1 MSTIQITFD
10 AVYQAVEAAS
20 SQDNADQN
28 KLGEEQL
35 KALEILPGFHSF
47 LQNVCLNTSFPLPV
61 RCFAALYL
69 RNVIRSYWDEMAVN
83 GINNDE
89 KAQIRLH
96 LCEMVKEPN
105 KSLSTEY
112 ALIIAEIADFDFPH
126 EWPSLFN
133 DVSDLV
139 ALVQATGNIT
149 ELNNLLRTV
158 SQIVKQFPTLWFGTG
173 RTGSQAAS
181 SNLVKAMGQIYLQ
194 STQKWIQSID
204 LASME
209 IGYKALEVTGDLLI
223 KCHPNYNRS
232 EEVKLFFK
240 LSVEY
245 FHRLLHIYDKQPT
258 EPVAE
263 HICMLGN
270 TYRKLCQW
278 QLVPFL
284 MIPDGLQLIQTYLS
298 IVQSKARV
306 LQQVGSAGENR
317 DIVEFWEKIVVQ
329 GLEILSKVFELRST
343 HVMSNNLDN
352 IKQDSEVKQA
362 VGLLEKS
369 LFAPETIKSLLD
381 LLVTS
386 YLKLTPRDLE
396 NLQYDHEEWVN
407 REMSYLLPNNVQGYA
422 ERIVSQLYFGTS
434 DPLGPPPLTFMEK
447 AWQSDDLLIHDVA
460 YNLFVRT
467 GGMYFQE
474 FDFDEML
481 VQVFVP
487 HGFQKGSSNYSLIR
501 RRISMVIS
509 KVVSE
514 ECSDESRIEIY
525 KLLDHFLDPT
535 DPLNKKFVRM
545 YACQALRITIDVPN
559 TKIPDFLP
567 YLQRILEHMF
577 VLLTKDLTLNESKKC
592 VLQIISVIVDRVGCS
607 IAPYTNI
614 IMQALPPLWDESEDN
629 YQVKCGIL
637 QILKSLIQSTG
648 ETSLK
653 YYSLMVPMLKVSVD
667 PGSKLVSYL
676 VEDAI
681 TLWIVLME
689 NAPTFSEDLLQLI
702 PALIEIIKDDLCIYT
717 DTFIILKSY
726 VIYDSEYVFQHYGQA
741 IFELFVQYLLKMGDN
756 RVLHMCKILDVLFQ
770 KNGTEFM
777 AHGKQLLI
785 DSGLFATFL
794 DMLLNENG
802 TSLTNCIEILGC
814 FSRLAYA
821 NAGKFVQYVA
831 IAGIPTDYKEQHPD
845 LLAVAEDDAVGV
857 VLDFWLGNFDSI
869 KYPWQRK
876 LNALGLTS
884 LIRTGNDT
892 VMQRLQ
898 KIMVIWSQVLDEIHK
913 SGTGG
918 AEGSYTKD
926 ETGYRWGF
934 CCVNI
939 EDEAREMCFE
949 QTFAPQENARKSAL
963 FQKDLV
969 HTICLRDYI
978 NAALEEARA
987 LSADHA
993 KIVST
998 AFDPALIDMLSGV
1011 LK

>member
-396 NLQYDHEEWVN
+396 NLQYDREEWVN
-407 REMSYLLPNNVQGYA
+407 CEMSYLLPNHARGYA
-422 ERIVSQLYFGTS
+422 QQMVTELYCGTS
-434 DPLGPPPLTFMEK
+434 DPLGPPLLMFVEK
-447 AWQSDDLLIHDVA
+447 ACESDDLLIRDVA

-467 GGMYFQE
+467 GKTYFQE

-481 VQVFVP
+481 VKVFMP
-487 HGFQKGSSNYSLIR
+487 QCFQKGSSHYSIIR
-501 RRISMVIS
+501 RRISMIIS
-509 KVVSE
+509 TMVSE
-514 ECSDESRIEIY
+514 ECSDKSRIEIY
-525 KLLDHFLDPT
+525 KLLDHLLDPT

-559 TKIPDFLP
+559 PKIPDFLP
-567 YLQRILEHMF
+567 YLPRILKHMF
-577 VLLTKDLTLNESKKC
+577 VLLTKDLILLESKKC
-592 VLQIISVIVDRVGCS
+592 VLQVISVVINRVGYS
-607 IAPYTNI
+607 IAPYNDL
-614 IMQALPPLWDESEDN
+614 IMQVLSPLWDKSGDN
-629 YQVKCGIL
+629 HQVKCPIL
-637 QILKSLIQSTG
+637 QTMTSLIRSMG
-648 ETSLK
+648 ENSLK
-653 YYSLMVPMLKVSVD
+653 CYPLAISMLKILID
-667 PGSKLVSYL
+667 PGSKLVCHL
-676 VEDAI
+676 LEDA
-681 TLWIVLME
+681 TMLWLVLME
-689 NAPTFSEDLLQLI
+689 NAPAFNEDLLQLL
-702 PALIEIIKDDLCIYT
+702 PVLINIIRYDPDVYINV
-717 DTFIILKSY
+717 LKVLESY
-726 VIYDSEYVFQHYGQA
+726 LLLDFEYVFQHYGQA
-741 IFELFVQYLLKMGDN
+741 MFELFAQYLPNGWAYQTSIIND
-756 RVLHMCKILDVLFQ
+756 ILD
-770 KNGTEFM
+770 
-777 AHGKQLLI
+777 LI
-785 DSGLFATFL
+785 F
-794 DMLLNENG
+794 
-802 TSLTNCIEILGC
+802 
-814 FSRLAYA
+814 
-821 NAGKFVQYVA
+821 
-831 IAGIPTDYKEQHPD
+831 
-845 LLAVAEDDAVGV
+845 
-857 VLDFWLGNFDSI
+857 
-869 KYPWQRK
+869 
-876 LNALGLTS
+876 
-884 LIRTGNDT
+884 
-892 VMQRLQ
+892 
-898 KIMVIWSQVLDEIHK
+898 
-913 SGTGG
+913 
-918 AEGSYTKD
+918 
-926 ETGYRWGF
+926 
-934 CCVNI
+934 
-939 EDEAREMCFE
+939 
-949 QTFAPQENARKSAL
+949 
-963 FQKDLV
+963 
-969 HTICLRDYI
+969 
-978 NAALEEARA
+978 
-987 LSADHA
+987 
-993 KIVST
+993 
-998 AFDPALIDMLSGV
+998 
-1011 LK
+1011 